1 MTNRTVHNLRS
12 PEFSNPVAVQ
22 AFKCAPVVDGHN
34 DLAFAARMAVS
45 YSVDNLATGAADK
58 FQTDID
64 RLRRGGV
71 GAQFWS
77 VYAPSDL
84 APPEAL
90 KFTMEQID
98 FVYRLIERYD
108 GDLAFARTSDDV
120 RTAWR
125 NGRIASL
132 IGAEGGACI
141 AESHGVLRML
151 ARLGVRYM
159 TLTHDRNVTWADSA
173 TDEPE
178 HCGLN
183 DLGHTIVQEMN
194 RVGMLVDLSHVSAET
209 MRDAIA
215 TSTAPVIFS
224 HSSCHHVCPNPRNV
238 TDDVLKLLPHNGGV
252 LMIAFV
258 APFVSREYN
267 EWSPADAQQPRP
279 RVTVDDVVAHFN
291 HAREICG
298 IDHIGVGSDY
308 DGFDEWPEEM
318 SDVRGFSVLVD
329 RLASQGWSSTDL
341 SKVMG
346 GNMVRVLGDT
356 DDAAAAA
363 CT

>member
-1 MTNRTVHNLRS
+1 MTVQIAHRLHS
-12 PEFSNPVAVQ
+12 PDFSNPVAVQ
-22 AFKCAPVVDGHN
+22 AFNEAPVVDGHN
-34 DLAFAARMAVS
+34 DLAFAARTAAS
-45 YSVDNLATGAADK
+45 YSVENLAAGAEAV

-84 APPEAL
+84 APAEAL

-108 GDLAFARTSDDV
+108 GDLVFARTSDDV
-120 RTAWR
+120 RAAWR
-125 NGRIASL
+125 HGRIASL

-141 AESHGVLRML
+141 GESLGVLRML

-159 TLTHDRNVTWADSA
+159 TLTHDRNVAWADSA

-178 HCGLN
+178 HYGLTA
-183 DLGHTIVQEMN
+183 LGRNVVQEMN
-194 RVGMLVDLSHVSAET
+194 RVGMLVDLSHVSVDT

-215 TSTAPVIFS
+215 TSEAPVIFS
-224 HSSCHHVCPNPRNV
+224 HSSCHAVCPNPRNV
-238 TDDVLKLLPHNGGV
+238 PDDVLKLLPNNGGV

-267 EWSPADAQQPRP
+267 DWSPADSLRPRP

-291 HAREICG
+291 HAREVCG
-298 IDHIGVGSDY
+298 INHIGLGSDY
-308 DGFDEWPEEM
+308 DGFDEWPDEM
-318 SDVRGFSVLVD
+318 SDVRGFAVLLD
-329 RLASQGWSSTDL
+329 RLAAQGWSSTDL

-346 GNMVRVLGDT
+346 GNLLRVLGDT
-356 DDAAAAA
+356 DVAASAA
-363 CT
+363 CK

>member
-1 MTNRTVHNLRS
+1 M
-12 PEFSNPVAVQ
+12 Q
-22 AFKCAPVVDGHN
+22 AFKDTPVVDGHN
-34 DLAFAARMAVS
+34 DLAFAARVAAG
-45 YSVDNLATGAADK
+45 YSVENLATGAAAV

-84 APPEAL
+84 APAEAL

-98 FVYRLIERYD
+98 FVYRLIERYE

-120 RTAWR
+120 RAAWR

-141 AESHGVLRML
+141 GESLGVLRML

-159 TLTHDRNVTWADSA
+159 TLTHDRNVAWADSA

-178 HCGLN
+178 HHGLN
-183 DLGHTIVQEMN
+183 VLGRSVVQEMN

-215 TSTAPVIFS
+215 TSEAPVIFS
-224 HSSCHHVCPNPRNV
+224 HSSCHHVCPHPRNV
-238 TDDVLKLLPHNGGV
+238 PDDVLKLLSNNGGV

-267 EWSPADAQQPRP
+267 DWSPADSEHPRP
-279 RVTVDDVVAHFN
+279 RATVDDVVAHFN
-291 HAREICG
+291 HAREVCG
-298 IDHIGVGSDY
+298 IDHIGLGSDY
-308 DGFDEWPEEM
+308 DGFDEWPDEM
-318 SDVRGFSVLVD
+318 SDVRGFAVLLD
-329 RLASQGWSSTDL
+329 RLAAQGWSSTDL

-346 GNMVRVLGDT
+346 GNLLRVLGDT
-356 DDAAAAA
+356 DVAASSA
-363 CT
+363 CK